1 MSSQPLTAEALE
13 AHNFQYA
20 VQSAL
25 QSYEASFSLCFFK
38 KRVAQ
43 WKEWGTSKTGSVT
56 LRCDGCRHHFQAPE
70 IIKMLSLLCPSC
82 ICHEADCLMDD
93 RMKRSHENDHSPWH
107 STCPCKRPLRSFI
120 LCTCSSP
127 CLNDPYMRAKGYD
140 RLIAKYH
147 KALSLLEDARYQL
160 YCFLSFQPLPER
172 HENYLLSGNEA
183 FIEKQW
189 PGLPDSVNMKVTE
202 ISRDDYQFMQRALR
216 NVIGELF
223 ALEQIKV
230 KALAQT
236 YMRSFPKKLQQSF
249 GNDSLVPSPF
259 LNHRDMAIRIWA
271 RSRDEGDWW
280 SYAKD
285 KYVSPPDGFREYC
298 DGEDPE
304 TTGNWYFEIWRR
316 YKEFESSQD
325 AAQSQFQ
332 WSPRVPPL
340 SVTVGSSQTN
350 EEVGSK
356 RGERPR
362 KRQRIP
368 SQSTTITR
376 MILDIL

>member
-1 MSSQPLTAEALE
+1 MSSQPLTAEALK

-25 QSYEASFSLCFFK
+25 QSYEK
-38 KRVAQ
+38 KVSQ
-43 WKEWGTSKTGSVT
+43 WKECGSSKTDSVT
-56 LRCDGCRHHFQAPE
+56 LRCDGCRQHFQAPE
-70 IIKMLSLLCPSC
+70 IIKINNLLCPSC
-82 ICHEADCLMDD
+82 ICHEADSLMDA
-93 RMKRSHENDHSPWH
+93 RMKHIREQSDYLSWL

-127 CLNDPYMRAKGYD
+127 CLNDPYMRAEGYD

-172 HENYLLSGNEA
+172 NEKYLLSGNEA
-183 FIEKQW
+183 YIEKQW

-202 ISRDDYQFMQRALR
+202 ISRDDYQFMQRGLR

-223 ALEQIKV
+223 ALDHIKV

-236 YMRSFPKKLQQSF
+236 YMRSFPKELQQSF
-249 GNDSLVPSPF
+249 GNDSLVPGPF
-259 LNHRDMAIRIWA
+259 LNHRDMAVRIWA

-280 SYAKD
+280 SYVKD

-298 DGEDPE
+298 DGEDPA

-325 AAQSQFQ
+325 TAHSQIQ
-332 WSPRVPPL
+332 WSPRVPPS
-340 SVTVGSSQTN
+340 SVTIGSSQPS
-350 EEVGSK
+350 EEAILGSK
-356 RGERPR
+356 RAERPR